1 MQIENAFKN
10 YYKKDNLY
18 YSCQYHVIFCPK
30 YRRKVLIDGV
40 DEELKNIILSNQE
53 KYDYNIIEIEIM
65 PDHVH
70 LLIEINPKIGVFR
83 TVCKIK
89 GISSKII
96 REKFSWI
103 KKRIPTLW
111 THSSF
116 ISSVGSVSLDI
127 VKKYIENQKTV

>member
-1 MQIENAFKN
+1 MNIDNPNKK
-10 YYKKDNLY
+10 YYKKNNLT
-18 YSCQYHVIFCPK
+18 YSCQYHVIFCSK

-40 DEELKNIILSNQE
+40 DEELKNIILDNQE
-53 KYDYNIIEIEIM
+53 KYDYNIIEIEII

-70 LLIEINPKIGVFR
+70 LLIEINPKIGVFS

-89 GISSKII
+89 GISSKMI
-96 REKFSWI
+96 REKFMWI

-116 ISSVGSVSLDI
+116 ISSVGSVSLD
-127 VKKYIENQKTV
+127 VVEKYIENQKTV